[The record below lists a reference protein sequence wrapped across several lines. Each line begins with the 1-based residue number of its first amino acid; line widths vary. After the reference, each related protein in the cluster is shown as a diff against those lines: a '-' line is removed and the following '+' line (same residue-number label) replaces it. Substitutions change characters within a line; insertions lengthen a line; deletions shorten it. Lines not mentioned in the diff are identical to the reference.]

1 MKFVHIADM
10 HFDIPF
16 TTIDRKGWG
25 QQRRLEQRYV
35 FKKIIEYIK
44 DNNINYLFISGDL
57 YEHEYVRQSTIEYI
71 NDLFKQINNTKIFI
85 APGNHDPYLKNSYY
99 NKFQWNDNVYIF
111 TNEVGMYEE
120 AEVDIYGY
128 GFNDFYLNNSK
139 IQEIE
144 IQNKEKINILITH
157 GDLDASITENK
168 GYNPIVSKDLSV
180 FGFDYVALGHIHK
193 TNWQKNE
200 KNIYPGSTISLGFD
214 ELGNHGMIV
223 GKIENNQ
230 KLSIEFI
237 PMDPREFKEKE
248 LNISEI
254 RTMEELIEII
264 NSIKIED
271 KFLYKIIL
279 EGEKNFSFNI
289 YDLYKYIAEENI
301 IKIKDE
307 NKIKINLEEYSKE
320 NNLKGIFIKE
330 MIEKMQEHPENR
342 EVIKKAL
349 SFGIE
354 ALED

>member
-25 QQRRLEQRYV
+25 QTRRLEQRNV
-35 FKKIIEYIK
+35 FKKIIEYIDK
-44 DNNINYLFISGDL
+44 NNIEYLFISGDL

-85 APGNHDPYLKNSYY
+85 SPGNHDPYLKNSYY

-120 AEVDIYGY
+120 TEVDIYGY
-128 GFNDFYLNNSK
+128 GFNGFYLNNSK

-157 GDLDASITENK
+157 GDLDASIVENK
-168 GYNPIVSKDLSV
+168 GYNPIFSKELNAL
-180 FGFDYVALGHIHK
+180 GFDYVALGHIHK
-193 TNWQKNE
+193 TNWQKND

-223 GKIENNQ
+223 GEIEN
-230 KLSIEFI
+230 KEVSIKFI

-248 LNISEI
+248 INISEI
-254 RTMEELIEII
+254 KTVENLIEII
-264 NSIKIED
+264 NEIKIED
-271 KFLYKIIL
+271 NCLYKIIL
-279 EGEKNFSFNI
+279 VGEKNFSFNT
-289 YDLYKYIAEENI
+289 YDLYKYIVEENI

-307 NKIKINLEEYSKE
+307 SKIKIDLEEYSRE

-330 MIEKMQEHPENR
+330 MLEKLQEQPENK
-342 EVIKKAL
+342 EIIEKAL